1 MANYT
6 STTLKFTETIG
17 DSVIGGNMITSGT
30 LTISPKSG
38 YVVTA
43 SDFSISTLPDNVTS
57 VVFTD
62 AGTAG
67 TPSNNVTVTVTFGPL
82 FTVTAGK
89 TINLDIAGDAKL
101 LAAQD
106 TNLGTNTL
114 VVSLDLNKYPN
125 VTTSMAVSDQP
136 TGATFNI
143 GVADNTRIHVLTI
156 QNLIANKSKNIAQI
170 KITASSGYYFNTK
183 PSLSFTRLFEPQA
196 PNLTLKTNSVTRDSK
211 NRITEYV
218 MDVFFISDVQI
229 PHPAAASIQAN
240 HTAAFINATVLKAPT
255 ITNLIKNVIYGNS
268 EVSFSGQD
276 KVIDV
281 YGDKG
286 ATFDLT
292 IIKNSDNSS
301 IISAGNARVFHP
313 LIGFVKGY
321 KKEIY
326 SSLKCSIR
334 EKFPAGTDTY
344 TIKIIPTG
352 STTLSPSLSSE
363 ITINQFARP
372 VLNLTTT
379 TVGLTNYTCTT
390 NPTITYTGKANQTIQ
405 QLSDFKSIP
414 AKFDFTY
421 VFTRSSSFT
430 FSRSDNPEWSSTVST
445 SSDWSNSLYTTN
457 GGTHL
462 EMYNLKTSLNGTSTI
477 ATVTGSV
484 RIKKFGNASVTMN
497 LDSSQFLTCN

>member
-6 STTLKFTETIG
+6 STTLKFTERIG

-62 AGTAG
+62 TGTAG
-67 TPSNNVTVTVTFGPL
+67 TPSNNVTVTVTFGSL

-106 TNLGTNTL
+106 VNLGTNTL
-114 VVSLDLNKYPN
+114 VVSLNLNEYPN
-125 VTTSMAVSDQP
+125 VTTSMTVSDQP
-136 TGATFNI
+136 ANATFNI
-143 GVADNTRIHVLTI
+143 GVVDNTRIHVLVI
-156 QNLIANKSKNIAQI
+156 ENLIANKSTNIAQI

-183 PSLSFTRLFEPQA
+183 PSLSFTRLFEPQT
-196 PNLTLKTNSVTRDSK
+196 PNLNLKTNSVTRDSK

-218 MDVFFISDVQI
+218 MDLFFISDVQI
-229 PHPAAASIQAN
+229 PHPAASAIQAN
-240 HTAAFINATVLKAPT
+240 HTAAFINAPVLQAAT
-255 ITNLIKNVIYGNS
+255 ITSLIKNIVHGSS
-268 EVSFSGQD
+268 EVSFRGQD
-276 KVIDV
+276 KIIDV

-301 IISAGNARVFHP
+301 IISSGNARVFHP

-334 EKFPAGTDTY
+334 ENFPAGTDTY

-352 STTLSPSLSSE
+352 STKLSSSLSSE

-372 VLNLTTT
+372 VLSLTTT
-379 TVGLTNYTCTT
+379 TIGLTNYTCTT
-390 NPTITYTGKANQTIQ
+390 NPTITFTGKANQTIQ
-405 QLSDFKSIP
+405 QLSFFKSIP
-414 AKFDFTY
+414 SKFDFTY

-430 FSRSDNPEWSSTVST
+430 FSRSDNPEWSSTAST
-445 SSDWSNSLYTTN
+445 SSDWSNSLTSTN

-484 RIKKFGNASVTMN
+484 RILKFGNSAVTMN
-497 LDSSQFLTCN
+497 LDSSQFLTCD